1 MLELA
6 TSSDAADINRLSS
19 QVAALHAAWRPDL
32 FRTAEVSYTE
42 ETLTELIRERSIFVA
57 RIGGIVVGY
66 TAFWIWETNGPC
78 SVPRKVMS
86 INDFCVDEPYRDQ
99 GIGTDTHTVG
109 DVSALGADSAV
120 KIILTDL
127 QLATA
132 LSQRGLQLYLLLAV
146 HIGFLELVFPFELL
160 QIDLCILQNI

>member
-6 TSSDAADINRLSS
+6 TLSDAADINRLSN

-42 ETLTELIRERSIFVA
+42 ETLAELIRERSIFVA

-99 GIGTDTHTVG
+99 GIGADMMAELRVLARAFGCTDMQLTVYPQN
-109 DVSALGADSAV
+109 DDAV
-120 KIILTDL
+120 GFYQKCGFTIKSIDM
-127 QLATA
+127 
-132 LSQRGLQLYLLLAV
+132 QRKV
-146 HIGFLELVFPFELL
+146 
-160 QIDLCILQNI
+160 

>member
-99 GIGTDTHTVG
+99 GIGTDMMAELRVLARAFGCTDMQLTVYPQN
-109 DVSALGADSAV
+109 DDAV
-120 KIILTDL
+120 GFYQKCGFTIKSIDM
-127 QLATA
+127 
-132 LSQRGLQLYLLLAV
+132 QRKV
-146 HIGFLELVFPFELL
+146 
-160 QIDLCILQNI
+160 